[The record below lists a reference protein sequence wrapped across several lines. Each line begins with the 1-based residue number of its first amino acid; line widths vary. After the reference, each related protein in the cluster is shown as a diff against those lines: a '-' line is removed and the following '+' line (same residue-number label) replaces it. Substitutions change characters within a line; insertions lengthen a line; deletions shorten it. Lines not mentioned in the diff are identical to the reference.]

1 MSSLEE
7 LEDEDVK
14 DFFLS
19 KGSVIDSFKKEFLDL
34 EKEYDTV
41 IINTSQLDREYDA
54 FLLELSGLRDQV
66 SLARRTTDEIS
77 SSAETVKEAID
88 LMTSKN
94 ENMME
99 NERSDRGEISVYTG
113 YFEELRNALS
123 IGADWQ
129 PEQQEQKK
137 ILDKERDFV
146 QSKSENKISQIN
158 GTRADI
164 DRFFQYIQKL
174 EGDITS
180 FAEQQAEIETKTFG
194 LNIETAESSK
204 LKEDYEKK
212 VYDIRN
218 NILKSEQEIIE
229 RNRTLKSDE
238 YTLSELDNNIKK
250 TKDLMERYIKD
261 YDDLYSTLQTL
272 GSELERQRHQN
283 KKIDDEN
290 EDTERII
297 DGKIKENEQLM
308 KELNTLNQLREAVNK
323 KCSEVEDEKRSTED
337 RRDALNRQMSTN
349 RNVESKSIR
358 KEIDLQDKSIANLRQ
373 EGDILRKKFF
383 GSDKSSRTIQDYLVF
398 NSNGKR
404 NLMNEQKILEEEVFH
419 CKNQIGNLVAEK
431 EKFEHEIE
439 IANQQYY
446 TALEELKLQ
455 ELQIQELQKKMHDD
469 QSKLKTKQ
477 NLYEAVRSD
486 RNLYSKQLV
495 ESQDAIN
502 ELKRRFR
509 AMNHMIDQLKDE
521 ISTKDHAIV
530 KEHFL
535 HHTVDKERELLKNE
549 LTKIRKQLQSS
560 ETIIENQRVE
570 IIKLNRITEDGEQER
585 ARQKNELASVI
596 AERNLLTS
604 QVIKRNI
611 ELNTLYDRIKAQ
623 RGALR
628 VGERQYAKVYEGIG
642 RWQKELT
649 SLVSSQNETI
659 AYLSGSDDLKTK
671 MVQLEREILIE
682 QTKSRALA
690 DELNNPMNV
699 HRWRILESSDP
710 KRFEKITHIQ
720 SLQKQLIAKSDQ
732 VTQLDLLIQEKEK
745 IYTELKNI
753 IARQPGPEVDEQLL
767 VYQQT
772 LKDKVKQ
779 LASMDEELQ
788 MYRQQIK
795 IFKDDIQMIEGK
807 LTGLKKQWF
816 KMKKKDLMK

>member
-283 KKIDDEN
+283 KKLDDEN